1 MIDHK
6 SKINYFRICIIT
18 ILTIFSLTA
27 QTRVRIKKEIPRF
40 AGFTFLNSIGNIQSN
55 NKELNDSVILEKFDR
70 SGSRWN
76 PDSKHV
82 LSYDSTG
89 RNSSYVIYTRNA
101 NLPIWDKYMKN
112 DYSYDI
118 HGNIVILKGFNWS
131 WRDNDWEKNYLLE
144 RTYDDKGNETSF
156 SYHEWFQE
164 KNSWIGLVKYESEY
178 NSNGKE
184 TMYAD
189 YNWDIDS
196 SKWTGNIMTKTEYD
210 QSNNEKAVYYF
221 NWNNS
226 LNNWS
231 SDYFKKCE
239 TTVTDNEKIK
249 IYSVKEQN
257 SGVFK
262 EYSKSR
268 YLSTTA
274 GDTLKEIFYIW
285 DYKKSLWV
293 QMSRTDNLTLQNGL
307 KSLAV
312 YDMDTI
318 ARKWIGS
325 MKFEWTYNN
334 MGNRTYY
341 AEYNW
346 DSAAE
351 NWTGSNRHDK
361 TFNDSGVEL
370 SETVYLFDKIAK
382 VWLYDYKNENTL
394 NISGNIQQYIGKD
407 WDETTQDWINDKRSI
422 YYYSQH
428 FVNLED
434 INKDNFSLLQPD
446 LHSVVCI
453 LSDNTQKAVL
463 RLFDLNGR
471 LAFSEKIE
479 SCSKIDVSGLNNGIY
494 LYSAVI
500 DGQVYRGKIIIGDSQ

>member
-18 ILTIFSLTA
+18 ILTICSLTA
-27 QTRVRIKKEIPRF
+27 QTQVRIKKEIPRF
-40 AGFTFLNSIGNIQSN
+40 AGFIFLNSIGNIQSN

-89 RNSSYVIYTRNA
+89 KNSSYVIYNRNT
-101 NLPIWDKYMKN
+101 NFPIWDKYMKN

-131 WRDNDWEKNYLLE
+131 WTDNDWEKNYLLE

-164 KNSWIGLVKYESEY
+164 MNSWIGLVKYESEY
-178 NSNGKE
+178 NSSGKE

-189 YNWDIDS
+189 YNWDSDS

-210 QSNNEKAVYYF
+210 QANNEKAIYYY
-221 NWNNS
+221 NWNKY

-231 SDYFKKCE
+231 YDYFKKCE
-239 TTVTDNEKIK
+239 TTFTDNEKIR
-249 IYSVKEQN
+249 IYSVKEQK

-268 YLSTTA
+268 YLSTIT

-285 DYKKSLWV
+285 DYNKSSWI

-318 ARKWIGS
+318 AGKWVGS
-325 MKFEWTYNN
+325 MKFEWIYNN
-334 MGNRTYY
+334 TGNRTYY
-341 AEYNW
+341 AEYIW
-346 DSAAE
+346 DSTAE
-351 NWTGSNRHDK
+351 NWTGSNRHEK

-370 SETVYLFDKIAK
+370 SETVYSFDKSAK
-382 VWLYDYKNENTL
+382 VWKYDYKNENIL
-394 NISGNIQQYIGKD
+394 SISGNILQYTGKD

-428 FVNLED
+428 IVNLEE
-434 INKDNFSLLQPD
+434 INKDNFMIFQPD
-446 LHSVVCI
+446 ASSVICVF
-453 LSDNTQKAVL
+453 SDSIKKAGL
-463 RLFDLNGR
+463 NLYDLNGKAA
-471 LAFSEKIE
+471 LSENIE
-479 SCSKIDVSGLNNGIY
+479 SYSRIDVSGLNHGIY
-494 LYSAVI
+494 LYSAII
-500 DGQVYRGKIIIGDSQ
+500 DSQVYRGKIIIGN